1 MYLLNAFSLNMVTTF
16 PVKVRFQLIPIEDAA
31 EHLLDGLVSAV
42 GHADTAAVFS
52 QLLGMPVPCERRTV
66 HLRPTDCAILGQY
79 TGPRLPEGATTLPEG
94 AEIRWYLVS
103 TERCL

>member
-1 MYLLNAFSLNMVTTF
+1 MFLLNAFSVNMILES
-16 PVKVRFQLIPIEDAA
+16 PVKVRFERIPLDEVV
-31 EHLLDGLVSAV
+31 EHLRDALVSAV
-42 GHADTAAVFS
+42 GHADTAAVLTK
-52 QLLGMPVPCERRTV
+52 LLGMHVECNRYNIV
-66 HLRPTDCAILGQY
+66 LRPPDVAILGQY